1 MGSWRSKRYNPGK
14 TLAGGTFKKWFT
26 PITALF
32 GMINQMNT
40 KKDKLVETGR
50 QLPNKKEFNPVGS
63 S

>member
-1 MGSWRSKRYNPGK
+1 MEK
-14 TLAGGTFKKWFT
+14 TQSVKNTGRRAGTFKKWFT
-26 PITALF
+26 PIRALF

-50 QLPNKKEFNPVGS
+50 QLPNKKEFKPVGS